1 MLPEREVPPCS
12 ARVVPGPHSAAPP
25 PLEAV
30 LSETVQL
37 YSRTCRGM
45 RGNPDM
51 DLAFTL
57 CMYCYVA
64 GVCVDPML

>member
-37 YSRTCRGM
+37 YSRTCRGI
-45 RGNPDM
+45 GG
-51 DLAFTL
+51 TL
-57 CMYCYVA
+57 IWT
-64 GVCVDPML
+64 